1 MKLILL
7 LFISCFLFKSSYTQ
21 NAKDFFEKGKKL
33 EKELNEKAAFEEY
46 KRAIAINGKH
56 IESLCSASLM
66 CSRIGNRE
74 ANTNSKKSYFTAAK
88 NYATK
93 ALALNENYAD
103 ANYVMAV
110 AMGRMALIS
119 GTKEKVGASRNI
131 HKYSKR
137 CTQIDPKHAEGWMLL
152 GKYNYEISNL
162 NFAEKS
168 AANLLF
174 GGLPEGD
181 INTAISCLEKSI
193 ILNNKSVLAHLEL
206 GKAYKQVN
214 KNDEAKKIL
223 KAASLLNIIVF
234 DDTRLKNEC
243 AVLLKTIK

>member
-1 MKLILL
+1 MRFILL
-7 LFISCFLFKSSYTQ
+7 IFLSVFFIKTSHAQST
-21 NAKDFFEKGKKL
+21 KDFFEKGKKL
-33 EKELNEKAAFEEY
+33 EKELDEKAAFEEY
-46 KRAIAINGKH
+46 KRAIAINSKH

-74 ANTNSKKSYFTAAK
+74 SSSSSKKAYFTAAK

-137 CTQIDPKHAEGWMLL
+137 CTQLDPKHAEGWMLL

-181 INTAISCLEKSI
+181 INSAIQCLEKSVS
-193 ILNNKSVLAHLEL
+193 LNNKSVLAHLEL
-206 GKAYKQVN
+206 GKSYLHAN
-214 KNDEAKKIL
+214 KKDEAKKIL
-223 KAASLLNIIVF
+223 KAAASLNIIVF

-243 AVLLKTIK
+243 AALLKTIK